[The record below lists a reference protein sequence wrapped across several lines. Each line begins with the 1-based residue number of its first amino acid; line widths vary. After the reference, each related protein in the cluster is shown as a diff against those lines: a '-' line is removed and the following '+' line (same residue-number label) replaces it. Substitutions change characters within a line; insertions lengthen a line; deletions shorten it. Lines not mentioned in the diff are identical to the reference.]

1 MERQLHCAEQ
11 PVWLSN
17 LTKDCTCHEKSFAWL
32 ILLTFQTSFT
42 MRRATRLTLQPHQ
55 IMRTATGLTLQ
66 PHEIRRLPHNSH
78 DWCSWHVTRSY
89 IARSNKSHLPN
100 SPNTVPAT
108 ANDSHDWLRNGLLRH
123 ILSHMSKPVI
133 TLVFKVL
140 RNGLLRYIILTHV
153 QACDKVR
160 VQSATQWTASNMLYH
175 CSHLKRHLDW
185 AEQQHSPSNVTK
197 HRACHA

>member
-66 PHEIRRLPHNSH
+66 PHEIRRLPHNPH

-89 IARSNKSHLPN
+89 IARRQQE
-100 SPNTVPAT
+100 SPSKFTKYCAGHGKWLSWLTTEWT
-108 ANDSHDWLRNGLLRH
+108 ASAH
-123 ILSHMSKPVI
+123 
-133 TLVFKVL
+133 TF
-140 RNGLLRYIILTHV
+140 THV
-153 QACDKVR
+153 QTCDNAR
-160 VQSATQWTASNMLYH
+160 VQSATQWTASVHNFNT
-175 CSHLKRHLDW
+175 C
-185 AEQQHSPSNVTK
+185 PSLW
-197 HRACHA
+197 